1 MTKKQLH
8 IVSFD
13 VPFPANYGG
22 VIDVFYRLKALHEI
36 GFEITLHCFEYGRG
50 NQKELE
56 AFTKEVIYYPRKKRV
71 FDWLSRKP
79 FIVQSRRSNLLLEN
93 LLKDDAPILFEG
105 LHTTYFLSNPK
116 LKNRTKLVRAH
127 NIEHDYY
134 FKLAEHAVGWRKLYF
149 KSEAKKLKRFE
160 RTLKKADVVLPIKS
174 ADMAHFS
181 QYSTENCLLNPC
193 FDQKE
198 LSYQATEP
206 YVLFHGN
213 LAVNENMVAVKWLCK
228 WVSNELK
235 MDFIVA
241 GKDPDSSIL
250 ELEKKG
256 FFTLKSNP
264 SESEMDA
271 LISSARVHVLVT
283 NQSTGIKLK
292 LIYSLQTSGHV
303 LVNPTMVE
311 GTNLESFCT
320 ILQYPSEWKSAL
332 EHALEHPL
340 SEDEFE
346 ERKKLFSGELN
357 VLKNCRVIEQYLR

>member
-1 MTKKQLH
+1 MTNKRLH
-8 IVSFD
+8 ILSFD

-36 GFEITLHCFEYGRG
+36 GFEITLHCFEYGRE
-50 NQKELE
+50 NAKELE
-56 AFTKEVIYYPRKKRV
+56 AFTTEVIYYPRKKSLL
-71 FDWLSRKP
+71 DWFSRKP

-134 FKLAEHAVGWRKLYF
+134 FKLAEHAIGWRKSYF

-160 RTLKKADVVLPIKS
+160 RTLKNADVILPIKS
-174 ADMAHFS
+174 ADTAHFS
-181 QYSTENCLLNPC
+181 QYSTEIRLLNPC

-198 LSYQATEP
+198 LRYQSTEP

-213 LAVNENMVAVKWLCK
+213 LSVSENIVAVKWICK
-228 WVSNELK
+228 WVSTELK
-235 MDFIVA
+235 MNFIVA

-256 FFTLKSNP
+256 LFTLKSNP
-264 SESEMDA
+264 NEAEMDT
-271 LISSARVHVLVT
+271 LISNARVHVLVT

-292 LIYSLQTSGHV
+292 LMYSLQTSGHV
-303 LVNPTMVE
+303 LVNLTMVE
-311 GTNLESFCT
+311 GTNLENFCT
-320 ILQYPSEWKSAL
+320 ILQYPSEWKNAL
-332 EHALEHPL
+332 EQALEHPL
-340 SEDEFE
+340 SEVEFE
-346 ERKKLFSGELN
+346 RRKTLFSGELN
-357 VLKNCRVIEQYLR
+357 VLENCRVIEEFLR